1 MFVIPAIV
9 LGFILA
15 SPSLNIIYS
24 YLFTPDL
31 GIDADPSPDGLASL
45 QALIIGFMIP
55 LLSAIIPI
63 RSVLS
68 KNLND
73 ALDYQRSKT

>member
-1 MFVIPAIV
+1 MFVIPAIA
-9 LGFILA
+9 LGFVLA
-15 SPSLNIIYS
+15 SPALKIIYS

-31 GIDADPSPDGLASL
+31 GIEADPSPDGMAAL
-45 QALIIGFMIP
+45 QALIIGFLIP
-55 LLSAIIPI
+55 ILSAIIPV

-73 ALDYQRSKT
+73 ALDY